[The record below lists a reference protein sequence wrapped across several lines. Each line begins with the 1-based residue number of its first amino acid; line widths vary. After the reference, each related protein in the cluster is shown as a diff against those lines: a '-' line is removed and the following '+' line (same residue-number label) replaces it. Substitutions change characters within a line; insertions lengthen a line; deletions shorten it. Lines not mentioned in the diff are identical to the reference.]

1 MRTAFREIARP
12 KFAASVVVVLLSLF
26 LLAQSSKA
34 AQLREAQV
42 TQIVKDVQVLPT
54 QAAPKAASINDS
66 IRQGTAVRTGDESRT
81 ELTFTDQTLALT
93 QAHVYTTVANYQSSG
108 GTGRATTGMFGG
120 AGATTS
126 MLSAVPTPGPPGAG
140 P

>member
-66 IRQGTAVRTGDESRT
+66 IRQVTAVRTGYESQ
-81 ELTFTDQTLALT
+81 LG
-93 QAHVYTTVANYQSSG
+93 N
-108 GTGRATTGMFGG
+108 
-120 AGATTS
+120 
-126 MLSAVPTPGPPGAG
+126 PGAG